1 MHRFGFLARRA
12 LQIVPVLAVVLFV
25 VSALVRLVPGDPAT
39 ALLGL
44 GATPARAAR
53 LDRELGVNKSLLSG
67 YVSYL
72 SHALQG
78 NLGNSVKA
86 QQPVMTLIG
95 ERIAVTAWLLLFAL
109 LFALLLAL
117 PLAILAARRRD
128 RNLDHGIRGVSVLA
142 LSIPTFWLG
151 LMLVSYVALP
161 SGAFPVDGFGE
172 GLAEHLRSI
181 FLPAVA
187 LALAIAPIQ
196 IRALRVGL
204 IKAMDSDFIAAAR
217 AMGLSERRVLLRH
230 VLPNAMVSA
239 VTLLAAQL
247 GALLF
252 GEVVVESTFALPG
265 LGQALLQAVSE
276 RDYAVVQGITLLA
289 ALLVILVNLAV
300 DVLYVLLDPRVELR

>member
-1 MHRFGFLARRA
+1 MRRFGFLARRA
-12 LQIVPVLAVVLFV
+12 LQIVPLLAVVLFV

-72 SHALQG
+72 THALHG

-86 QQPVMTLIG
+86 QQPVITLIG
-95 ERIAVTAWLLLFAL
+95 ERIGVTAWLLFFAL

-117 PLAILAARRRD
+117 PLAVVSARRRD
-128 RNLDHGIRGVSVLA
+128 RFLDHGIRGVSVVA

-161 SGAFPVDGFGE
+161 SGWFPVAGLGE
-172 GLAEHLRSI
+172 GLAEHLHSI
-181 FLPAVA
+181 VLPA
-187 LALAIAPIQ
+187 LALAVAIAPIQ
-196 IRALRVGL
+196 IRALRVAL
-204 IKAMDSDFIAAAR
+204 IGALDSDFVAAAR
-217 AMGLSERRVLLRH
+217 AMGLKERRVLLRH
-230 VLPNAMVSA
+230 ALPNAMVSSI
-239 VTLLAAQL
+239 TLLAAQL

-252 GEVVVESTFALPG
+252 GEVIVESAFALPG
-265 LGQALLQAVSE
+265 LGQALVQAVSE

-300 DVLYVLLDPRVELR
+300 DVVYALLDPRVELR

>member
-12 LQIVPVLAVVLFV
+12 LQIVPLLAVVLFV

-53 LDRELGVNKSLLSG
+53 LDRELGVDKPLLSG
-67 YVSYL
+67 YLDYAW
-72 SHALQG
+72 HALEG

-86 QQPVMTLIG
+86 QQPVVTLIG
-95 ERIAVTAWLLLFAL
+95 ERIGVTAWLLFFAL
-109 LFALLLAL
+109 LFGLLLAL
-117 PLAILAARRRD
+117 PLAMLSAWRRD
-128 RNLDHGIRGVSVLA
+128 RPLDHSIRGVSVLA

-161 SGAFPVDGFGE
+161 TGSFPVAGIGE
-172 GLAEHLRSI
+172 GLAEHMHSI
-181 FLPAVA
+181 VLPA
-187 LALAIAPIQ
+187 LALAVAVAPIQ

-204 IKAMDSDFIAAAR
+204 IRALDSDFVAAAR
-217 AMGLSERRVLLRH
+217 AMGLSEPRVLYRH
-230 VLPNAMVSA
+230 VLPNAMVSSI
-239 VTLLAAQL
+239 TLLAAQL

-300 DVLYVLLDPRVELR
+300 DVLYVLLDPRVQVR

>member
-1 MHRFGFLARRA
+1 MHRFGFLVRRA
-12 LQIVPVLAVVLFV
+12 LQIVPLLAVVLFV
-25 VSALVRLVPGDPAT
+25 VAALVRVVPGDPAR

-53 LDRELGVNKSLLSG
+53 LDQELGVDKPLLSG
-67 YVSYL
+67 YVDYA
-72 SHALQG
+72 SHAIQG

-86 QQPVMTLIG
+86 QEPVTTLIG
-95 ERIAVTAWLLLFAL
+95 ERVGVTAWLLFFAL

-117 PLAILAARRRD
+117 PLAILSARRRD
-128 RNLDHGIRGVSVLA
+128 RPLDHGIRGVSVLA

-161 SGAFPVDGFGE
+161 TGWFPVAGFGE
-172 GLAEHLRSI
+172 GLAQHLHSI
-181 FLPAVA
+181 VLPALA

-196 IRALRVGL
+196 IRALRVAL
-204 IKAMDSDFIAAAR
+204 IRALNSDFVAAAR
-217 AMGLSERRVLLRH
+217 AMGLNERRVLLRH
-230 VLPNAMVSA
+230 ALPNAMVSSL
-239 VTLLAAQL
+239 TLLAAQL

-252 GEVVVESTFALPG
+252 GEVVVESAFALPG
-265 LGQALLQAVSE
+265 LGQAMVQAVSE

-300 DVLYVLLDPRVELR
+300 DVLYALLDPRVQVR

>member
-1 MHRFGFLARRA
+1 MHRFGFLARRT
-12 LQIVPVLAVVLFV
+12 LQIVPLLAVVLFV
-25 VSALVRLVPGDPAT
+25 VSALVRLVPGDPAR

-53 LDRELGVNKSLLSG
+53 LDRELGVNKSLLSS

-72 SHALQG
+72 DHALQG

-86 QQPVMTLIG
+86 QQPVITLIG
-95 ERIAVTAWLLLFAL
+95 ERIGVTAWLLFFAL

-117 PLAILAARRRD
+117 PLAVVSARRRD
-128 RNLDHGIRGVSVLA
+128 RPLDHGIRGVSVLA

-161 SGAFPVDGFGE
+161 TGWFPVAGFGE
-172 GLAEHLRSI
+172 GLAQHLRSI
-181 FLPAVA
+181 LLPAFA
-187 LALAIAPIQ
+187 LAVAIAPIQ
-196 IRALRVGL
+196 IRALRVAL
-204 IKAMDSDFIAAAR
+204 IGALDSDFIAAAR
-217 AMGLSERRVLLRH
+217 AVGLNERRVLGRH
-230 VLPNAMVSA
+230 ALPNAMVSA
-239 VTLLAAQL
+239 ITLLAAQL

-252 GEVVVESTFALPG
+252 GEVVVESAFALPG
-265 LGQALLQAVSE
+265 LGQAMVQAVSE

-300 DVLYVLLDPRVELR
+300 DVLYVALDPRVELR

>member
-1 MHRFGFLARRA
+1 MRRFGFLARRA
-12 LQIVPVLAVVLFV
+12 LQIVPLLAVVLFV
-25 VSALVRLVPGDPAT
+25 VSALVRLGPGDPAR

-44 GATPARAAR
+44 GATPGRAAR
-53 LDRELGVNKSLLSG
+53 LDRELGVGKPLLSG

-72 SHALQG
+72 MHALHG

-86 QQPVMTLIG
+86 QQPVITLIG
-95 ERIAVTAWLLLFAL
+95 ERIGVTAWLLFFAL
-109 LFALLLAL
+109 LFAVLLAV
-117 PLAILAARRRD
+117 PLAVLSARRRD
-128 RNLDHGIRGVSVLA
+128 RPLDHGIRGVSVLA

-161 SGAFPVDGFGE
+161 SGSFPVAGFGE
-172 GLAEHLRSI
+172 GLAEHLQSI
-181 FLPAVA
+181 VLPASA

-196 IRALRVGL
+196 IRALRVAL
-204 IKAMDSDFIAAAR
+204 ITALDSDFVAAAR

-230 VLPNAMVSA
+230 VLPNAMVA
-239 VTLLAAQL
+239 VITLLVAQL

-265 LGQALLQAVSE
+265 LGQALLQAVSG

-289 ALLVILVNLAV
+289 ALLVIVVSLAA
-300 DVLYVLLDPRVELR
+300 DVLYVLLDPRVQVG